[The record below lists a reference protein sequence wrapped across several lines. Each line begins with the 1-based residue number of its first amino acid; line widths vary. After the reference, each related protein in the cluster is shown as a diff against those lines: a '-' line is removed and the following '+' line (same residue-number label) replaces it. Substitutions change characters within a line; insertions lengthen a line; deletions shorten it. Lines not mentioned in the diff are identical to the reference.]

1 MYPQQICTKLC
12 GAADTIEKKGS
23 HSKGPEQAG
32 EVSRCEPNGVQQAK
46 SQSAVPES
54 G

>member
-1 MYPQQICTKLC
+1 MYPQKICTKLC

-23 HSKGPEQAG
+23 HPKGPEQAG
-32 EVSRCEPNGVQQAK
+32 EVSRCEPYEFQQAK
-46 SQSAVPES
+46 VPSAVPES